1 MESPGVIID
10 KILDYLSDNR
20 WREINDLKNITG
32 LEMDKVSVIL
42 DFLEKFDF
50 VSVDFEKSRVKL
62 TESSIKIVAPRIE
75 ALEETRAPLRRVP

>member
-10 KILDYLSDNR
+10 KILDYLSDNQ
-20 WREINDLKNITG
+20 WREINDLTNITG
-32 LEMDKVSVIL
+32 LEMDKISVIL

-62 TESSIKIVAPRIE
+62 TESSMNFVAPRIDT
-75 ALEETRAPLRRVP
+75 LEEARAPLRRVP